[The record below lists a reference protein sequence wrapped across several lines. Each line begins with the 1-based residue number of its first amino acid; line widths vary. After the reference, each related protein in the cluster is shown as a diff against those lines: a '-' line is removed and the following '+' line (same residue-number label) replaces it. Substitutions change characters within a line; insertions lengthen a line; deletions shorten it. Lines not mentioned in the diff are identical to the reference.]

1 MDTAKI
7 VEKKFACTQG
17 GKEFIFMLVRHNNSE
32 NEVFRVLSKSQEASK
47 RTKLAMMKDL
57 LWKESIAAVKL
68 SSEFS
73 DFKAF
78 RSELEKA
85 LPQNSSAIRARY
97 TQMII
102 RWFFPTHSIDNL
114 LTKVWTFYKDELLL
128 REIMRYQYLT
138 IEPVVREF
146 VIQNV
151 LTRPPG
157 SVLKIDYLKDFL
169 MKKYGV
175 VKKHPLTALSSA
187 IRYIGLASRGKNGI
201 VISEISIPKTAL
213 LILTHHIFAPT
224 PRTVT
229 VKEIL
234 SNCFW
239 WCLGIRDSETVKKTL
254 HEADA
259 NGIITKYIVAD
270 QLEQIT
276 TKYSFDEFVQ
286 RKIRL

>member
-1 MDTAKI
+1 M
-7 VEKKFACTQG
+7 
-17 GKEFIFMLVRHNNSE
+17 
-32 NEVFRVLSKSQEASK
+32 LSKSQGASK
-47 RTKLAMMKDL
+47 RTKLSMMKPL
-57 LWKESIAAVKL
+57 LWKDSIYAVKL
-68 SSEFS
+68 SAEFS

-78 RSELEKA
+78 RSELERA
-85 LPQNSSAIRARY
+85 LPQNSSAIRVRY

-114 LTKVWTFYKDELLL
+114 LTKVWTFYKDESLL

-138 IEPVVREF
+138 IEPVVCEF
-146 VIQNV
+146 VIQHV

-157 SVLKIDYLKDFL
+157 TMLKIDYLKDFL

-187 IRYIGLASRGKNGI
+187 IRYIGLASHGKNGI
-201 VISEISIPKTAL
+201 VISEISMPKTSL

-229 VKEIL
+229 MKEIL

-239 WCLGIRDSETVKKTL
+239 QCLGIRDSENVKKIL

-276 TKYSFDEFVQ
+276 TRYSSDEFVQ

>member
-1 MDTAKI
+1 M
-7 VEKKFACTQG
+7 
-17 GKEFIFMLVRHNNSE
+17 
-32 NEVFRVLSKSQEASK
+32 LSKSQEASE
-47 RTKLAMMKDL
+47 RTKLSMMKRL
-57 LWKESIAAVKL
+57 LWKDSIDAVKL
-68 SSEFS
+68 SAEFS

-78 RSELEKA
+78 RSELERA
-85 LPQNSSAIRARY
+85 LPQNSSYIRVRY
-97 TQMII
+97 TSSII
-102 RWFFPTHSIDNL
+102 RWFFPTHSTGNL

-138 IEPVVREF
+138 IEPVVCEF
-146 VIQNV
+146 VIQHI

-157 SVLKIDYLKDFL
+157 TVLKIDYLKDFL

-175 VKKHPLTALSSA
+175 VKRDPLKALSSA

-201 VISEISIPKTAL
+201 VISEISLPKTSL

-229 VKEIL
+229 LKEIL

-239 WCLGIRDSETVKKTL
+239 QCLGIRDSENVKKIL

-276 TKYSFDEFVQ
+276 TRYSSDEFVQ

>member
-1 MDTAKI
+1 
-7 VEKKFACTQG
+7 
-17 GKEFIFMLVRHNNSE
+17 MLSE
-32 NEVFRVLSKSQEASK
+32 SQEASK
-47 RTKLAMMKDL
+47 KTKLYMMRRL
-57 LWKESIAAVKL
+57 LWKQSIQAVKL

-73 DFKAF
+73 NFKAF
-78 RSELEKA
+78 RSELERT
-85 LPQNSSAIRARY
+85 LPWNSSYVRVRNSRS
-97 TQMII
+97 II
-102 RWFFPTHSIDNL
+102 RWFFPSHTIDNL
-114 LTKVWTFYKDELLL
+114 LTRVWTFYKDESIL

-138 IEPVVREF
+138 MEPVVREF
-146 VIQNV
+146 VINHV

-157 SVLKIDYLKDFL
+157 TVLKIDYLKDFL

-175 VKKHPLTALSSA
+175 VKKDPLRALGGA
-187 IRYIGLASRGKNGI
+187 IRDIGLASRGKNGI
-201 VISEISIPKTAL
+201 IISEISLPKTSL

-239 WCLGIRDSETVKKTL
+239 QCLGIRDSENVKKIL